1 MSNIDW
7 DFILEQ
13 EGFETTGHVPDAKK
27 SNSGVTI
34 ASGFDLGAR
43 KLSDLKGLPK
53 YNLPFRKAYQ
63 ITSKIVNY
71 AESKNIK
78 LNELT
83 FKELKKIEPK
93 LKEDII
99 KLFDP
104 LLGLRCIKA
113 EKRAGDLKVSKNQAK
128 IINAFAKRTEL
139 AKLKT
144 RWKKATGTSLDK
156 LPKEQATVL
165 ASVAFQYGN
174 LESKTPD
181 FWRQT
186 TSGDW
191 AAAHKNLKNF
201 RDNYHPRRKREA
213 KYLAPSLASP
223 PRKPI
228 RPGIAERARKIVDED
243 VVGRDKPTP
252 IISPPMPKRKLEHPK
267 ILVDSSTKDKGKPTM
282 TDRYI
287 PRYQRW
293 QRLLK
298 QDPAKAARNKEMMI
312 RNAKRDLKKL
322 RDEGKPP
329 SPSLLKIVSESETKD
344 GKVTPAHTAAHSAGI
359 APGILENLL
368 TAGSVVI
375 PSLAGV
381 KIVKGA
387 GNIFRVFKDGK
398 RIGGNFGT
406 GRSAIN
412 YVKDKF
418 KNIITPRRGPSVA
431 RQPGTEAENL
441 AAVARARAGQRGSRF
456 DRAATGRPATHP
468 HSGISRDFTA
478 AEKLAALT
486 AAKKGLRSWAAINKR
501 KPGGW
506 REAWKKLSTR
516 KKAALLAGTGF
527 GTGLGVNEVA
537 KLLGSDPKVGV
548 ARSQLPPVKDYVAK
562 RKPKAAIDWDER
574 LKRFP
579 LVPYGDKPADEKA
592 VQVDK
597 VEDEYEYDFGGDKGP
612 RFWERAERKPG
623 LMPWDW
629 IKKSGP
635 RDMAPGKRV
644 YITPFGE
651 MTVGE
656 DPAETARK
664 EREYEEMTQRK
675 RGGQVRKGLKKT
687 KTRRVKVKPL
697 TIRQREA
704 LKSHAKKH
712 TTKHMAYMRDRMKR
726 GDTFKD
732 AHRKATRRVGR

>member
-53 YNLPFRKAYQ
+53 
-63 ITSKIVNY
+63 
-71 AESKNIK
+71 
-78 LNELT
+78 
-83 FKELKKIEPK
+83 
-93 LKEDII
+93 DII
-99 KLFDP
+99 KLLEPF
-104 LLGLRCIKA
+104 LGLRGIKA

-223 PRKPI
+223 PRKPTRPGIAERARKRVEAQKDIDEDVVGRGSPTPIISPPTSVRKPI
-228 RPGIAERARKIVDED
+228 RPGIAERARKRVDED